1 MGLIFN
7 HNFVSFFAKINGFNC
22 FYKSS
27 QLFAFFGIF
36 CFQLNSNLY
45 IMRYNPIVINLI
57 FNACDAAQLLHNFC
71 SITAGWYGGN
81 DSGDN
86 KCLVGKGSTS
96 KQDKSYA
103 DSVANESPPLTAA
116 TFLHAVLPR
125 C

>member
-71 SITAGWYGGN
+71 SITAGW
-81 DSGDN
+81 
-86 KCLVGKGSTS
+86 
-96 KQDKSYA
+96 
-103 DSVANESPPLTAA
+103 
-116 TFLHAVLPR
+116 
-125 C
+125 